1 MLCDMSLQG
10 ANYIEKSYSTLNLF
24 KISNKITS
32 IEQDKSNY
40 MHDKH

>member
-1 MLCDMSLQG
+1 MSLQG
-10 ANYIEKSYSTLNLF
+10 ANYIEIGYSISTQNLF

-40 MHDKH
+40 MYDKH

>member
-1 MLCDMSLQG
+1 MSLQG
-10 ANYIEKSYSTLNLF
+10 ANYIEKGYSTLSLNLF

-40 MHDKH
+40 MYDKH